1 MQNTY
6 KQEYMCELSLL
17 CIATYSTTYAYA
29 YISVSNTRVIN
40 KNKQQ

>member
-6 KQEYMCELSLL
+6 KEYMCELSLL
-17 CIATYSTTYAYA
+17 CILTYSTTYIFKYR
-29 YISVSNTRVIN
+29 ILSRVIN